1 MVFHPGASSCS
12 LVFQLSLRRLR
23 NLRCCGPTFHLP
35 WIFAAR
41 FSQLTK
47 SLNQDPVRSLEE
59 EAARLRDQILDLE
72 VQAAKNAAC
81 FLVEDLVQA
90 GVVLDEVDGG
100 LAKIVE
106 LL

>member
-1 MVFHPGASSCS
+1 MAAQP
-12 LVFQLSLRRLR
+12 
-23 NLRCCGPTFHLP
+23 PTCHLP

-41 FSQLTK
+41 FSPLTK
-47 SLNQDPVRSLEE
+47 SLNQDHVRSLEE

-81 FLVEDLVQA
+81 FLVGDLVQA
-90 GVVLDEVDGG
+90 GVVLDMGGG